1 VRIDVAPTAEAVVP
15 DALRGVTALV
25 IDVLRAT
32 TTIITAL
39 AHGCR
44 AIVPVADPVDARRRA
59 GEGWGDGALVAGE
72 RHGEPIPG
80 FDLSNSPVEFGTV
93 AVRGKTVFF
102 TTSNGTRALLAARAA
117 AAIGVAA
124 LVNVSAAAAWAAGA
138 GRDVAILCAVSRGA
152 QSLEDWTCAGFLIDR
167 ILATTPTAALTEA
180 ARDAL
185 DTGRRYVGN
194 VGRLK
199 RDAPW
204 ARRLIAAGRGADVDA
219 CLRLDT
225 TTLVPRYVPS
235 IDKIVD
241 DLG

>member
-1 VRIDVAPTAEAVVP
+1 MRIDVAPTAEAVVP
-15 DALRGVTALV
+15 DALGGATALV
-25 IDVLRAT
+25 IDVLRAS

-39 AHGCR
+39 SHGCR
-44 AIVPVADPVDARRRA
+44 AIVPVADPGDARRRA
-59 GEGWGDGALVAGE
+59 GESWGDGALVAGE

-93 AVRGKTVFF
+93 GVRGKTVFF

-138 GRDVAILCAVSRGA
+138 GRDVAILCAGSRGA
-152 QSLEDWTCAGFLIDR
+152 ESLEDWTCAGLLIDR
-167 ILATTPTAALTEA
+167 ILATTPTVTLSDA
-180 ARDAL
+180 ARNAL
-185 DTGRRYVGN
+185 DTGRRYVDD
-194 VGRLK
+194 VGRLR

-225 TTLVPRYVPS
+225 TTLVPRYVPN
-235 IDKIVD
+235 IDKIVG